1 MKKQDKVKNNEKQE
15 DRETAVNRDRFME
28 DQDNWVVHADFN
40 ITLLNI
46 FMEIKD
52 DTENFRWEME
62 TKKVKRKYKLK
73 NTLIEIK
80 SYVYALLNI
89 HSTILCGVI
98 QTPN

>member
-80 SYVYALLNI
+80 NLMK
-89 HSTILCGVI
+89 T
-98 QTPN
+98 